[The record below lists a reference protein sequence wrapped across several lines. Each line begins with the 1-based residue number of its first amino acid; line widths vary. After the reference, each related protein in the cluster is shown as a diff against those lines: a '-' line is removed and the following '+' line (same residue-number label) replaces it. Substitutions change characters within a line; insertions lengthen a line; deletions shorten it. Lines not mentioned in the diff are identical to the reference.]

1 MGGAKKPSTTGHA
14 AVQNHLLLPILDTPL
29 PAALTGSRR
38 LTSSPPGPLPSLLKP
53 PPQRRARDPDRLRHG
68 LQLMPLVEHRESRPQ
83 VQLGLR
89 PPTVLPGSP
98 ETEEQ
103 EAPKELLTPRLRPD
117 RLSA

>member
-1 MGGAKKPSTTGHA
+1 
-14 AVQNHLLLPILDTPL
+14 
-29 PAALTGSRR
+29 
-38 LTSSPPGPLPSLLKP
+38 
-53 PPQRRARDPDRLRHG
+53 
-68 LQLMPLVEHRESRPQ
+68 MPLVEHRESRPQ